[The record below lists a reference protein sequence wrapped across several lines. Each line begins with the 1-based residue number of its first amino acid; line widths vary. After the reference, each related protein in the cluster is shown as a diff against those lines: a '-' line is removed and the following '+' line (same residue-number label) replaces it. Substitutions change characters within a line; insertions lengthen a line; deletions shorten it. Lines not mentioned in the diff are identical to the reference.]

1 MSRNE
6 SQKYKALPKGYSRLC
21 VLSGQTENEEGSVEM
36 VIGSDV
42 DTMKMKTSSVKM
54 STQYEESPT
63 NFRHKLQKNFQGM
76 SKKITRP
83 ILEGTLLMVVVSF
96 YLLETKVPSIFLK
109 VLLVNVTKTSIV
121 FYLQLLLSCLHLIG
135 STFQGRILNK
145 MFMLDMLSLSMVMV
159 VMVLEKGRRTQIRG
173 LGQSSPMSKGRRCW
187 IFL

>member
-76 SKKITRP
+76 SKKNNASNIGGYSLDGCGEFLP
-83 ILEGTLLMVVVSF
+83 AGDEGTIYFFKGVACECHKNF
-96 YLLETKVPSIFLK
+96 
-109 VLLVNVTKTSIV
+109 
-121 FYLQLLLSCLHLIG
+121 H
-135 STFQGRILNK
+135 RILPATT
-145 MFMLDMLSLSMVMV
+145 LVMPSSNRIHV
-159 VMVLEKGRRTQIRG
+159 SREDLE
-173 LGQSSPMSKGRRCW
+173 
-187 IFL
+187 